1 MNFKNF
7 ILISLL
13 LLSSIRAN
21 ATHIIGGEIYYDY
34 LGGNNYQISVVLY
47 RDCATVNGAP
57 YDNPLS
63 LGIYSSNNVLV
74 QTVLIPFPGSVVLP
88 IVFTNPCVVPPTGF
102 CNEKAVYTIIVNL
115 PPTPGGYNVSYQR
128 CCRRP
133 DVINIVNPGDT
144 GLTVTTHINGTNS
157 NALVNSSAR
166 FTNYPPMILC
176 NNETLI
182 FDHSATDADGDQLL
196 YELITPY
203 SGATNV
209 APQPNPPPPPPYGL
223 VNWGPGFSQ
232 ANPFGPGATISI
244 DPNTGI
250 LTADP
255 LMLGLFVVGVRVK
268 EFRNGTLINKTD
280 RDFIFKVIN
289 CNITLQAT
297 ITPQAQMTTFV
308 SFCEGATITFENQSF
323 GANSYKWDFGLPGI
337 TSDTSNL
344 FQPTFTFP
352 APGTYTV
359 TLVANPGWP
368 CTDTSTQVFEV
379 NEVMEISFTKED
391 PKCFKNNSF
400 DFVGS
405 LSGPVG
411 TVLTW
416 DFGPNATPTSSNQLS
431 VNNVNFS
438 QSGYIP
444 VTLSAVFSSCSR
456 TFIDS
461 ILIISQPTADFELP
475 PGALCDGF
483 IKDFVNTSQGATS
496 YSWDFGV
503 LGINT
508 DVSTNTNPTYSY
520 ITPGTY
526 EVSLIASNNTVCND
540 TVKKMISV
548 IESILVSFTHN
559 DSLCITGNSFDFIGT
574 ATGPSGY
581 VINWNFGP
589 NASIS
594 TSDQLIVNGVSY
606 STPGV
611 HTVTL
616 NISTDECE
624 ETATSTIY
632 IFSEPTIN
640 FQIDDK
646 LKCAPYFGQFVNLS
660 TSETPAQY
668 LWDFGDGTSSTVKN
682 PSHVYPNAGIYDV
695 QLTLTTTEGCVRNLI
710 LNRPDLINVHPSPIS
725 KFSVDPLITN
735 ICDSK
740 ITFTDRSSGALS
752 YFYMMDDQGGYSLES
767 NPVYV
772 YQSSG
777 QKRPMQVVTNEFGC
791 QDSSYKQLYIEPF
804 TVYIPNT
811 FTPDGNQFNNV
822 FEPVI
827 YLPIISWEFKIFNR
841 WGETLFI
848 SQDPEF
854 GWDGTYDGKLV
865 KDDTYTYVL
874 KYTSCES
881 SAKVKVLN
889 GHVNLLK

>member
-1 MNFKNF
+1 MS
-7 ILISLL
+7 SL
-13 LLSSIRAN
+13 RAN
-21 ATHIIGGEIYYDY
+21 ASHIIGGEIYYDY
-34 LGGNNYQISVVLY
+34 LGNNNYQISVVLY

-63 LGIYSSNNVLV
+63 LGIYNSNNILV
-74 QTVLIPFPGSVVLP
+74 QTVSIPFPGSVVLP
-88 IVFTNPCVVPPTGF
+88 IVFSNPCVIPPTGF
-102 CNEKAVYTIIVNL
+102 CNEKAVYTIVVNL

-133 DVINIVNPGDT
+133 DVININNPGDT
-144 GLTVTTHINGTNS
+144 GLTVTTHITGTNS
-157 NALVNSSAR
+157 NALVNSSPR
-166 FTNYPPMILC
+166 FTNYPPMVLC
-176 NNETLI
+176 NNETLV

-209 APQPNPPPPPPYGL
+209 APQPTPSPPPPYGL
-223 VNWGPGFSQ
+223 VNWGPGFTQ

-268 EFRNGTLINKTD
+268 EFRNGILINKTD

-289 CNITLQAT
+289 CNITLQAN

-308 SFCEGATITFENQSF
+308 SFCEGATITFENQSY
-323 GANSYKWDFGLPGI
+323 GASSYKWDFGVPGV

-368 CTDTSTQVFEV
+368 CTDTSIQVFEV
-379 NEVMEISFTKED
+379 NEQLEISFTKEG
-391 PKCFKNNSF
+391 PQCFKDNSF

-405 LSGPVG
+405 LNGPAG

-416 DFGPNATPTSSNQLS
+416 DFGPNATPTSSNQLL
-431 VNNVNFS
+431 VNNVSFT

-444 VTLSAVFSSCSR
+444 VTLSAVFSSCFR
-456 TFIDS
+456 TVTDS

-475 PGALCDGF
+475 PGAFCDGF
-483 IKDFVNTSQGATS
+483 IKDFINTTQNGTT

-508 DVSTNTNPTYSY
+508 DVSTDVNPSYTY
-520 ITPGTY
+520 TTQGTY
-526 EVSLIASNNTVCND
+526 EVTLIASNNTVCND
-540 TVKKMISV
+540 TVKKMIDV
-548 IESILVSFTHN
+548 IESIVASFTHN
-559 DSLCITGNSFDFIGT
+559 DSLCITGNSFNFVGAT
-574 ATGPSGY
+574 TGPTDY
-581 VINWNFGP
+581 TVLWDFGP

-594 TSDQLIVNGVSY
+594 TSDQLIVNDVSY
-606 STPGV
+606 STPGT
-611 HTVTL
+611 HTVILT
-616 NISTDECE
+616 ISTAECSDSV
-624 ETATSTIY
+624 TSTIY
-632 IFSEPTIN
+632 IYNEPTID

-646 LKCAPYFGQFVNLS
+646 LKCAPYVGQFVNLS

-668 LWDFGDGTSSTVKN
+668 LWDFGDGTTSTLTN
-682 PSHVYPNAGIYDV
+682 PSHAYPNAGSYDV
-695 QLTLTTTEGCVRNLI
+695 QLTLITTEGCIRTLNL
-710 LNRPDLINVHPSPIS
+710 LRPNYVIVHPSPIS
-725 KFSVDPLITN
+725 KFSVNPLITN
-735 ICDSK
+735 ICDSE
-740 ITFTDRSSGALS
+740 ITFTDRSSGALT
-752 YFYMMDDQGGYSLES
+752 YLYLMDDEGGYSTAS
-767 NPVYV
+767 NPVYS
-772 YQSSG
+772 YQTDG
-777 QKRPMQVVTNEFGC
+777 QKRPIQIVTNEFGC
-791 QDSSYKQLYIEPF
+791 QDSSYQQLYIEPF

-827 YLPIISWEFKIFNR
+827 YLPVSYWEFRVLNR

-848 SQDPEF
+848 SEDSEY
-854 GWDGTYDGKLV
+854 GWDGTYNGKLL

-874 KYTSCES
+874 KYISCEGYS
-881 SAKVKVLN
+881 IPKVIT